1 MASSAG
7 LAITWLTAMGPLNFS
22 WGKPLKNP
30 QGYDE
35 QFFQFTLGQT
45 F

>member
-1 MASSAG
+1 LG
-7 LAITWLTAMGPLNFS
+7 FAIAT
-22 WGKPLKNP
+22 PLKEPDNSDP
-30 QGYDE
+30 